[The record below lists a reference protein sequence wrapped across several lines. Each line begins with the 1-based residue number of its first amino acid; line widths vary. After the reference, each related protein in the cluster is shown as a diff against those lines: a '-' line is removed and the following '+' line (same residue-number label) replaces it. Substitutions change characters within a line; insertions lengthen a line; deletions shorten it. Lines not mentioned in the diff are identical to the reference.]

1 MSNPDV
7 KAMEQIMAKM
17 NNAVANADQIKADR
31 AEGKVVVNESNKE
44 MFDIL
49 QKLQNATASA
59 TKKMITESP
68 IESAVTT
75 KKEKTISMGEYIIE
89 MERVDVAPKIYKTYY
104 NISKGGQKVH
114 TLALFESA
122 MTVLK
127 SYVTDGK
134 TEARNK
140 IIALDEKYDSY
151 LQEAAQ
157 HKSRAK
163 QVTESFKRDVYT
175 AKQGQAVSKMRA
187 VKREIKSL
195 I

>member
-17 NNAVANADQIKADR
+17 NNAVANADQIKTDR

-75 KKEKTISMGEYIIE
+75 KKEKTIYVYSDDNCRI
-89 MERVDVAPKIYKTYY
+89 DKT
-104 NISKGGQKVH
+104 GGPYEVRIR
-114 TLALFESA
+114 
-122 MTVLK
+122 K
-127 SYVTDGK
+127 SD
-134 TEARNK
+134 NK
-140 IIALDEKYDSY
+140 WN
-151 LQEAAQ
+151 
-157 HKSRAK
+157 R
-163 QVTESFKRDVYT
+163 
-175 AKQGQAVSKMRA
+175 
-187 VKREIKSL
+187 
-195 I
+195 